1 MSHHTV
7 TILQKSYNISC
18 SDTEVPHLQK
28 CTDFVND
35 VLRKITKNCK
45 TGSEN
50 TLMAMALLVIA
61 DELLEY
67 KNNKTEKK
75 ETENL
80 NNIIINEVIPQD
92 MITKLENLC
101 QQMKETAQ
109 ENNIEHI

>member
-1 MSHHTV
+1 
-7 TILQKSYNISC
+7 
-18 SDTEVPHLQK
+18 
-28 CTDFVND
+28 
-35 VLRKITKNCK
+35 
-45 TGSEN
+45 
-50 TLMAMALLVIA
+50 LLVIA

-109 ENNIEHI
+109 ENVEHV